1 MRQIHKKMEPVRFT
15 NWKNKVAT
23 LTGRIAT
30 YEDLKDY
37 EYFMLKKSLVEE
49 QGFIC
54 CYCERR
60 IGANKKL
67 TDCDIEHFMPRNPDS
82 SMPVAQ
88 QAICRAAQ
96 LDYFNMFASCEGELA
111 DSIDHCNHKKDN
123 WFDFSE
129 CISPLETEIRGL
141 YGFKLNGEVYAL
153 GDRGREMLKH
163 LNLNS
168 YVLQEQR
175 KEAYYAVLEL
185 EFEDE
190 DLLDDEEYV
199 EATIAHYDNMNDGK
213 YEQFCSMITYCMK
226 NYL

>member
-1 MRQIHKKMEPVRFT
+1 M
-15 NWKNKVAT
+15 
-23 LTGRIAT
+23 
-30 YEDLKDY
+30 
-37 EYFMLKKSLVEE
+37 
-49 QGFIC
+49 
-54 CYCERR
+54 
-60 IGANKKL
+60 
-67 TDCDIEHFMPRNPDS
+67 
-82 SMPVAQ
+82 
-88 QAICRAAQ
+88 
-96 LDYFNMFASCEGELA
+96 
-111 DSIDHCNHKKDN
+111 
-123 WFDFSE
+123 
-129 CISPLETEIRGL
+129 
-141 YGFKLNGEVYAL
+141 YAL

-185 EFEDE
+185 DFEDE